1 MCLVRIIFHVDV
13 NSAFLSWESVYRLKS
28 DPSALDLRTI
38 PSIVGGDQKTR
49 HGVVLA
55 KSTPAR
61 AYGIVTGEPVAQAL
75 KKCPSLVSVP
85 SRFDVYLDFSEKLIR
100 LLEEYTPDVEQFSI
114 DEAFLDMTG
123 TIHLFGQPDEV
134 ADQIRRRVKEELGF
148 TVNVGIASNKLL
160 AKMASDFKKPDLC
173 HTLWDHEIS
182 QKLWPLPVRSLFFVG
197 GSAEKKMLSLGIH
210 TIYDLAH
217 CDLNVLRSHLGT
229 KYAEQIHRYA
239 NGVDE
244 DPVAKKEPLNKGYG
258 NSTTLSRDV
267 DDYDTAFQVLLAL
280 CETVGTRLRRD
291 HVLCGCVCVELKDW
305 RFKSLSHQM
314 MLDTPTD
321 SSTVLYDNARRLLK
335 EFWDLTPVR
344 LMGVRATKI
353 SDDGFVQMNLFD
365 TERNQKLEQMEKAVD
380 AIRGKFGIDS
390 VKRASFLN
398 TDSVVEHAVGKKK
411 HHL

>member
-1 MCLVRIIFHVDV
+1 
-13 NSAFLSWESVYRLKS
+13 
-28 DPSALDLRTI
+28 
-38 PSIVGGDQKTR
+38 
-49 HGVVLA
+49 
-55 KSTPAR
+55 
-61 AYGIVTGEPVAQAL
+61 
-75 KKCPSLVSVP
+75 
-85 SRFDVYLDFSEKLIR
+85 
-100 LLEEYTPDVEQFSI
+100 
-114 DEAFLDMTG
+114 MTG

-398 TDSVVEHAVGKKK
+398 TGSVVEHAVGKKK